1 MTPYMCT
8 DWTKYP
14 KYLKRNQLNLS
25 SGVCTKCLFRSLPPT
40 LPLSTPHLTFSL
52 SCSSH
57 IMRSR
62 RGLALCARPGDYAST
77 LPHIPAGAF
86 PFQVP
91 EHHREASH
99 D

>member
-1 MTPYMCT
+1 MTQYILIY
-8 DWTKYP
+8 WTKYP
-14 KYLKRNQLNLS
+14 KYLKRNQLFLS
-25 SGVCTKCLFRSLPPT
+25 SGVCTKYLFRSLPLT
-40 LPLSTPHLTFSL
+40 LPPSTPHLTFSL

-57 IMRSR
+57 TMRSR

-77 LPHIPAGAF
+77 FPHTPAGSF

-91 EHHREASH
+91 EHQWEASH